1 MHKKA
6 FVLLPAALLLLFAGC
21 SQRPTPPEPELI
33 DPPEPAV
40 TVADG
45 AVPGDESVSDAATDG
60 MEGSYYN
67 DYLRLTLTLDGCG
80 NCTLLGLDTDA
91 AGTYTQSSDGLLL
104 DFGTRQETAVPD
116 ARGDITIDGRTG
128 FFLRDWDFW
137 GISESEAGTQ
147 AAVPGAGTETL
158 MTPDGSFR
166 YRDYGSHVACT
177 CAEDMEILPDLLS
190 DAVTVSDGNGAYVTG
205 RNVTESL
212 IQSNT
217 PEAFLDGYIT
227 VFTIPDFRA
236 LYGISSEAI
245 TETEKQIFTDGTD
258 GRLAAATLRLSDGDC
273 DVAVSIILYTS
284 VYADGTYNYIC
295 KSYFAPADDVGRLD
309 TLADAVTD
317 MSAVRMKPQS

>member
-1 MHKKA
+1 MHAKA
-6 FVLLPAALLLLFAGC
+6 FLLLPAALFLLLAGC

-33 DPPEPAV
+33 DPPEPTV
-40 TVADG
+40 TVSDG

-60 MEGSYYN
+60 LEGSYYN
-67 DYLRLTLTLDGCG
+67 DYLRLTLTLDGRG

-91 AGTYTQSSDGLLL
+91 AGTYTQTADGLLL

-147 AAVPGAGTETL
+147 APAPDSGTETL
-158 MTPDGSFR
+158 MNADGSFR

-177 CAEDMEILPDLLS
+177 CAEGMEILPDLLS
-190 DAVTVSDGNGAYVTG
+190 GAVTVSDGNGAYVTG

-212 IQSNT
+212 VQANT
-217 PEAFLDGYIT
+217 PDAYLDGYIA
-227 VFTIPDFRA
+227 VFTVPDFKT
-236 LYGISSEAI
+236 LYGISSEAT
-245 TETEKQIFTDGTD
+245 TETEKQIFSDGTD
-258 GRLAAATLRLSDGDC
+258 GRLAAATLRLSDGDR

-284 VYADGTYNYIC
+284 AYSDGTENYIC
-295 KSYFAPADDVGRLD
+295 KSYYAPADDAGRLD

-317 MSAVRMKPQS
+317 MGAVRLKPQT

>member
-1 MHKKA
+1 MHRKA
-6 FVLLPAALLLLFAGC
+6 FFLLPAALLLLLAGC

-33 DPPEPAV
+33 DPPEPTT

-45 AVPGDESVSDAATDG
+45 AVPGDESVSNAATDG
-60 MEGSYYN
+60 LEGSYYN

-147 AAVPGAGTETL
+147 AAAPGAGTETL
-158 MTPDGSFR
+158 MNADGSFR
-166 YRDYGSHVACT
+166 YRDYGCHVACT
-177 CAEDMEILPDLLS
+177 CAEGMEILPDLLS

-245 TETEKQIFTDGTD
+245 TEPENWIFSGGTD
-258 GRLAAATLRLSDGDC
+258 GRLGVATLRLSDGDL
-273 DVAVSIILYTS
+273 DIAVSIILYTS
-284 VYADGTYNYIC
+284 AYSDGTENYIC
-295 KSYFAPADDVGRLD
+295 KSYFVPAEDTGRLD
-309 TLADAVTD
+309 ALADAVTD
-317 MSAVRMKPQS
+317 MGPVRMKPQS